1 MTQVVGFI
9 DVTLQSDYVLLRDA
23 YRGSGGFRDGRYLVP
38 HHRELQKDWDVR
50 RQVSYF
56 LNYTK
61 PVVDSHYAPIFR
73 KQIQRDQ
80 RGGAGA
86 MFTLLQERFDGSRSV
101 NAAMRRA
108 AKFAKRDGIH
118 FLAVT
123 APSVAPG
130 TLADQQKNPPWVY
143 GIFANAVRDVMRDP
157 KGRIVSISYGFM
169 DGSRQLLRTIDG
181 KGWTTTDEQGMT
193 SADAGMSGVWSS
205 ERETAPVVAIAPSDW
220 DEDERLPTPE
230 FFSIA
235 RTNHRI
241 FNMCSEKDSIL
252 RNCTFPILTYPSK
265 TLKDLTIGANNAL
278 GYDPEHPHEPGWIA
292 PPSEPVEINSTEMT
306 KLVGEIYRMAMMS
319 HSVAQKDGGTSGVAQ
334 SGTAKA
340 LDRDGQDSALAD
352 FSLILQDAETQ
363 VWELL
368 SWISGQDMAV
378 SVTYPKEFI
387 LADALPELQTIAAAL
402 DVGAGPSFAAAAR
415 KRMVRVVLP
424 SANEQD
430 LAEIDKDI
438 DDMAQADQVA
448 ASNDVGGQPPPP
460 PGNQGKQDQQDP
472 QDPPPNDGA
481 V

>member
-1 MTQVVGFI
+1 MSQAINFTDI
-9 DVTLQSDYVLLRDA
+9 TSQSDYILLRDA
-23 YRGSGGFRDGRYLVP
+23 YRGAGGFRDGRYLVP
-38 HHRELQKDWDVR
+38 HHREQEEDWDVR
-50 RQVSYF
+50 RKNSYF
-56 LNYTK
+56 LNYVK

-73 KQIQRDQ
+73 KQIQRTGK
-80 RGGAGA
+80 GG
-86 MFTLLQERFDGSRSV
+86 MFELLQGRWDGSRGV

-108 AKFAKRDGIH
+108 AKFAKRDGVH

-123 APSVAPG
+123 SPATAPN

-143 GIFANAVRDVMRDP
+143 GIFAEAVREVQRDA
-157 KGRIVSISYGFM
+157 KGRVVSIAYGFL
-169 DGSRQLLRTIDG
+169 DGSRQLVRRIDG
-181 KGWTTTDEQGMT
+181 NGWTTTDDQGRT
-193 SADAGMSGVWSS
+193 LDEATMSGTWSQN
-205 ERETAPVVAIAPSDW
+205 RETAPVVAIAPGDW

-230 FFSIA
+230 FYSVA

-241 FNMCSEKDSIL
+241 FNMCSERDAIL

-265 TLKDLTIGANNAL
+265 VLKDLTIGTNNAL
-278 GYDPEHPHEPGWIA
+278 GYDPAFPHEPAWIA
-292 PPSEPVEINSTEMT
+292 PPSDPVEIISAQITG
-306 KLVGEIYRMAMMS
+306 LVSEIYRMAMMS

-334 SGTAKA
+334 SGVAKS

-368 SWISGQDMAV
+368 SWISGQEMAV

-402 DVGAGPSFAAAAR
+402 EVGAGPSFAAAAR

-438 DDMAQADQVA
+438 DDMAQADQA
-448 ASNDVGGQPPPP
+448 DAN
-460 PGNQGKQDQQDP
+460 
-472 QDPPPNDGA
+472 QDPPPNKDDQSQQEPPANDGA
-481 V
+481 